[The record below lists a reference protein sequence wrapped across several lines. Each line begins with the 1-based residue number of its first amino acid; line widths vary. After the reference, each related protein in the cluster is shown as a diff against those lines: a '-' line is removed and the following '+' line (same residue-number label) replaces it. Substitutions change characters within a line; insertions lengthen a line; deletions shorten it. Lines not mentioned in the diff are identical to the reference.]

1 MSKRALIILIAII
14 AVFAV
19 VVGLSVWKNPQK
31 EAAINNSPGSQN
43 FYGNMD
49 SEVTLIEYIDF
60 QCEACYAYYPIVKE
74 IKETYKDR
82 VKFQIKYMPI
92 ATSHPYSMTATKY
105 AQAAALQGKFFEM
118 HDKIFEGQKTWEN
131 SRTPQEIFQSYANE
145 VGLDMTK
152 YNEDLK
158 SDAVL
163 NVIQRDLRDAKAAG
177 ATGTPTFILNGTLV
191 KDIQP
196 TAESISA
203 LLDAEL
209 KE

>member
-14 AVFAV
+14 AVFAIII
-19 VVGLSVWKNPQK
+19 GLSVWKSPQK

-49 SEVTLIEYIDF
+49 SEVTLLEYIDF

-74 IKETYKDR
+74 IKEIYKDR

-145 VGLDMTK
+145 VGFDMTK

-163 NVIQRDLRDAKAAG
+163 NVIQKDLRDAKAAG

-196 TAESISA
+196 TVESISA